1 MSAKQKQESN
11 KTAQQRKRCKA
22 NLKKINYNVSGI
34 DLSSEDMFIAIV
46 NEDVRRFTTFT
57 RGLEEASKYLKER
70 DIEKVVMEA
79 TGIYWLPVYEHLE
92 KEGFEVSLVNG
103 AHAKNVPGRK
113 TDVLDSEWL
122 RELHTYGLLRA
133 SFIPETQIRELRYY
147 VRLRD
152 DHISM
157 GASHINL
164 IQKNLDMMNIKLHK
178 VIDSVMSKSGLLII
192 KAILAGEHNS
202 VKLWGLC
209 EAYIDS
215 KKKQDVI
222 DALKGNYR
230 KEYLFGIKQALQMWE
245 QYQLKQKQCDKEIEK
260 ILKKMTCELEEPKQL
275 STAKRINRNKPEI
288 DSFHRLMVKLTGGKD
303 TTAIAG
309 INDYS
314 ALKIIAE
321 TGVDLSKFKNEKYFT
336 SWLGLAPAAHQ
347 SGKKRRRKG
356 RRHCNRAGFIFRQ
369 LAVNVGNGKHT
380 ALSSFYKRIRARSGK
395 MIAIKATARK
405 IAVYFFHLMTKG
417 IEFVEEGI
425 KKYEQRYT
433 MQQEKFIKNK
443 ASEMGYILVK
453 VQDM

>member
-1 MSAKQKQESN
+1 MTAKK
-11 KTAQQRKRCKA
+11 KKKKA
-22 NLKKINYNVSGI
+22 NLKKINYKVSGI
-34 DLSSEDMFIAIV
+34 DLGSEEMFIATV
-46 NEDVRRFTTFT
+46 EKEVQKFSTFT
-57 RGLEEASKYLKER
+57 KGLEAAEKYLKQEG
-70 DIEKVVMEA
+70 IEKIVMEA
-79 TGIYWLPVYEHLE
+79 TGIYWIPVYEHFE
-92 KEGFEVSLVNG
+92 KEGFDICLVNG

-133 SFIPETQIRELRYY
+133 SFIPEAQIRELRYY

-157 GASHINL
+157 GATHINI

-178 VIDSVMSKSGLLII
+178 VISSVMSKSGLLII
-192 KAILAGEHNS
+192 RAILDGVRDPE
-202 VKLWGLC
+202 KLWALC
-209 EAYIDS
+209 QQYI
-215 KKKQDVI
+215 KNEKRQDVI
-222 DALKGNYR
+222 DSLNGKYR

-260 ILKKMTCELEEPKQL
+260 LL
-275 STAKRINRNKPEI
+275 KRITKNHEDPKDIRTPKAMKQNKPEI
-288 DSFHRLMVKLTGGKD
+288 EGFHRLMVKLTGGID

-314 ALKIIAE
+314 ALKIISE
-321 TGVDLSKFKNEKYFT
+321 TGLDFSKFKNEKHFT
-336 SWLGLAPAAHQ
+336 SWLGLSPSAHQ
-347 SGKKRRRKG
+347 SGKIRRRKG

-380 ALSSFYKRIRARSGK
+380 ALSSFYKRIRSRSGK

-417 IEFVEEGI
+417 VAFVEEGI
-425 KKYEQRYT
+425 KKYEKRYSE
-433 MQQEKFIKNK
+433 QQEKFIQRK
-443 ASEMGYILVK
+443 AQEMGYVLVK
-453 VQDM
+453 V